1 MKISITRPLIA
12 VAAAALLSSCMGE
25 KFHVEGNVK
34 NAKDSV
40 LYFEHNGLEGFTV
53 VDSVKLDETGT
64 FAFSGDGTKCPDFY
78 RLRIAGQIINVAIDS
93 TETVSVEASYPMMAS
108 NYKVTGSA
116 ENEKI
121 RELALSQMA
130 LQSRC
135 QALASDNSLSP
146 DSTATAIEQAIDAYK
161 EHLRKNY
168 IYKEPMRAYAYFAL
182 FQYIVVN
189 NQARMVFNPSQN
201 RDDVKVFAAVATSW
215 DTYYPGSERGLNLHN
230 IALEGMK
237 NKRIIDGQRQGLV
250 VDQSKVID
258 SGVIDINL
266 RNNKGQMVS
275 LTSMKGK
282 VVMLDFHLFN
292 TGDESTKRIMMLRE
306 LYNKYHARGFEIY
319 QVSVDENEHFWK
331 MQTANLPWVSVFDP
345 DGEESQYLVKYNVQE
360 LPTFFLIDRN
370 NQLQKRDVQI
380 TDLEAEIEKML

>member
-64 FAFSGDGTKCPDFY
+64 FAFSGDGTKCPDVY
-78 RLRIAGQIINVAIDS
+78 RLRRAGQILHVALDS

-108 NYKVTGSA
+108 NYKVTDSA

-201 RDDVKVFAAVATSW
+201 CDDVKVFAAVATSW

-250 VDQSKVID
+250 VDESKVID

>member
-146 DSTATAIEQAIDAYK
+146 DSTVAAIKQAIDAYK

-168 IYKEPMRAYAYFAL
+168 IYKEPMRAYAYLDGVQPEPEPRRREGVCRRGNKLGYLLSRLGARTEPA
-182 FQYIVVN
+182 QHRSGGHEE
-189 NQARMVFNPSQN
+189 QAHHR
-201 RDDVKVFAAVATSW
+201 RT
-215 DTYYPGSERGLNLHN
+215 TPG
-230 IALEGMK
+230 
-237 NKRIIDGQRQGLV
+237 
-250 VDQSKVID
+250 
-258 SGVIDINL
+258 
-266 RNNKGQMVS
+266 
-275 LTSMKGK
+275 
-282 VVMLDFHLFN
+282 
-292 TGDESTKRIMMLRE
+292 TGC
-306 LYNKYHARGFEIY
+306 
-319 QVSVDENEHFWK
+319 
-331 MQTANLPWVSVFDP
+331 
-345 DGEESQYLVKYNVQE
+345 
-360 LPTFFLIDRN
+360 
-370 NQLQKRDVQI
+370 
-380 TDLEAEIEKML
+380 

>member
-1 MKISITRPLIA
+1 
-12 VAAAALLSSCMGE
+12 MGE

>member
-1 MKISITRPLIA
+1 
-12 VAAAALLSSCMGE
+12 
-25 KFHVEGNVK
+25 
-34 NAKDSV
+34 
-40 LYFEHNGLEGFTV
+40 V

>member
-161 EHLRKNY
+161 V
-168 IYKEPMRAYAYFAL
+168 

>member
-40 LYFEHNGLEGFTV
+40 LYFEHNGLDGFTV

-108 NYKVTGSA
+108 NYKVKGSA